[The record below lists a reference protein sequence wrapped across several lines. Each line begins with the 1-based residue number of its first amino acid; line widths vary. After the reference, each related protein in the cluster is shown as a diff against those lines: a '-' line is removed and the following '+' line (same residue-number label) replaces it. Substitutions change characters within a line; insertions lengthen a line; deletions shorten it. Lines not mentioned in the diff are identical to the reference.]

1 MKQDNVRQTEV
12 SGEQDRRWEEFL
24 RYATD
29 RLKTPVTVMGLA
41 LQRMDGAQ
49 DEEERGEF
57 LEMAKRGQQNL
68 EQAVQEVL
76 DMARRKQVGGNEN
89 DTK

>member
-1 MKQDNVRQTEV
+1 MKQDNVKQTEV
-12 SGEQDRRWEEFL
+12 SGEPDRRWEEFL

-29 RLKTPVTVMGLA
+29 RLKTPVTIMGLA
-41 LQRMDGAQ
+41 LQRMEEAQ
-49 DEEERGEF
+49 NEEEHGEF

-76 DMARRKQVGGNEN
+76 DTARRKQGGYEN